1 MKKRRLFLAVL
12 ALQLLSGCASIHR
25 TKTVVWNYPYDDVV
39 KHFYIGDSMDQA
51 PDTMVVYGE
60 VPAFDIKLYYSSD
73 QDYLYQ
79 LTDNFLRNNDYK
91 LISSSIKDGEDDKK
105 LSGSLLKSE
114 VSRMER
120 WKEIIRPVRQ
130 AVSLPAICWN
140 KVQGTETGI
149 RIMKYQQSGLGQSGI
164 SSALQRMA
172 GL

>member
-12 ALQLLSGCASIHR
+12 VLQLLSGCASIHR

-105 LSGSLLKSE
+105 
-114 VSRMER
+114 
-120 WKEIIRPVRQ
+120 IIRITFEVRSIPEGTLEGNYQ
-130 AVSLPAICWN
+130 ACQA
-140 KVQGTETGI
+140 
-149 RIMKYQQSGLGQSGI
+149 
-164 SSALQRMA
+164 SSIATCDL
-172 GL
+172 LE